1 MIDARDEEQLM
12 RMIASRDASALE
24 RLYDQYEKTVYAFAY
39 RFAGEAMLAEEIVQE
54 LFMRIWNHAERYDV
68 SQGKLTT
75 WMFAITRNIAIDQ
88 LRKRQNRTAAQTSES
103 VELDQLADE
112 GESPEEQ
119 FDRKWV
125 GEEVKAAV
133 RQLSGDQRQVLELVY
148 YQGFTHQEVS
158 ERQGIPLGT
167 VKSRIRLA
175 MKQLKDRLGDLERRE
190 STYGQSQTK

>member
-24 RLYDQYEKTVYAFAY
+24 RLYDRYEKTVYAFAY